1 MKSPNPN
8 DIVRT
13 ATELS
18 ANHNKLELV
27 AIARGMGWRGDHA
40 RVPMLQIA
48 LFVATK
54 LQTGDSEQTGT
65 SRDSSASQQD
75 DSKASQQ
82 DDSSA
87 SQQDD
92 SNASQQDDSNA
103 SQQDDSNA
111 SQQTDSNASQQD
123 DSQSSQQEG
132 QQDGQ
137 QEGQQDGQQEGQQ
150 DGQQEGQQDD
160 SNASQQDGQ
169 QEGQQDDSNASQQ
182 DGQQEGQQDDSN
194 ASQQAEQPWDDA
206 EQSTDSGEYLELL
219 KQSSITLAHP
229 MLEKVWRL
237 AVKAKRNVLL
247 IGGAGSGKT
256 MIGQQL
262 AQLLR
267 VPFSSIS
274 CTQGMSENDLT
285 GTLLPIRTGGAFEY
299 VPAPFVDCVQSQ
311 SVFLLDE
318 LNAADGN
325 VLLVANSIL
334 ANGFLTIPCKID
346 SPTIRKHP
354 DSIIVAGLNEA
365 SDIYN
370 SRGLLDGATLD
381 RFYPVRI
388 PYDLAYIKNKFVV
401 DGKKGRARSPRWQ
414 PSAVK
419 VDQVMLNDALAWFMT
434 AFDLAQSGKLNRIVA
449 NRFADNLVAALKAGI
464 PFDEVKADLTAD
476 WTDDERAR
484 IGG

>member
-1 MKSPNPN
+1 MKTPNPN

-75 DSKASQQ
+75 DSKDSQQDGSQDSQQDGSQDSQQDGSTASQQ
-82 DDSSA
+82 DDSKDSQQDGSQD

-92 SNASQQDDSNA
+92 S
-103 SQQDDSNA
+103 
-111 SQQTDSNASQQD
+111 T
-123 DSQSSQQEG
+123 
-132 QQDGQ
+132 
-137 QEGQQDGQQEGQQ
+137 
-150 DGQQEGQQDD
+150 
-160 SNASQQDGQ
+160 ASQQDGS
-169 QEGQQDDSNASQQ
+169 QDSQQ
-182 DGQQEGQQDDSN
+182 DGSQDSQQDGSQDSQQDGSQDSQQDGSQD
-194 ASQQAEQPWDDA
+194 SQQAEQEPWDDA
-206 EQSTDSGEYLELL
+206 EQSTDSDEYLTLL
-219 KQSSITLAHP
+219 KQSGIAVAHP

-237 AVKAKRNVLL
+237 ATKAKRNVLL
-247 IGGAGSGKT
+247 IGGAGCGKT
-256 MIGQQL
+256 MIGEQL

-274 CTQGMSENDLT
+274 CTQGMSESDLT
-285 GTLLPIRTGGAFEY
+285 GTLLPIRAGGAFEY

-334 ANGFLTIPCKID
+334 ANGFLTIPCKIG

-388 PYDLAYIKNKFVV
+388 PYDVAYIKNKFVV

-419 VDQVMLNDALAWFMT
+419 VDQVLLNDALAWFMNV
-434 AFDLAQSGKLNRIVA
+434 FDMAQSGKLNRIVA

-476 WTDDERAR
+476 WTDDERSR
-484 IGG
+484 IGI